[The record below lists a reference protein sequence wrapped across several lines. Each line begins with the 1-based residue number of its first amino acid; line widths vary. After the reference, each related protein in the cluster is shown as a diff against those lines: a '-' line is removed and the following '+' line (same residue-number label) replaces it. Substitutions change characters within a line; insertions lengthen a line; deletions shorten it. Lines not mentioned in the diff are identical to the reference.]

1 MAVRIEVSQEID
13 RPVPVVFNFY
23 ADDHIPP
30 TGKEVMMSGNSICC
44 LSGGKI
50 AEGRSNFDR
59 LGMLQQLG
67 VIPPPGQAG
76 A

>member
-1 MAVRIEVSQEID
+1 VSLMG
-13 RPVPVVFNFY
+13 
-23 ADDHIPP
+23 IPP